1 MSVQN
6 ETMQHLIAFNGF
18 RGGNKGSACCQPLS
32 EYDKTISLP
41 WLHEMVLQI
50 RGEKSIRSVDRAD
63 EAKIAKAQQRIKGQL
78 PFRCAHYYR
87 FLKNRRAQ
95 DNADPTAFLFQT
107 TVDVDEV
114 EYVDQ
119 AIEKARELNC
129 SEDT

>member
-18 RGGNKGSACCQPLS
+18 RGGNKGSASCQPLS

-63 EAKIAKAQQRIKGQL
+63 EAEDRQGATENQGAVAFPL
-78 PFRCAHYYR
+78 
-87 FLKNRRAQ
+87 RALLS
-95 DNADPTAFLFQT
+95 F
-107 TVDVDEV
+107 
-114 EYVDQ
+114 
-119 AIEKARELNC
+119 
-129 SEDT
+129 SEES